1 MLVATIAATATWKW
15 ITSEGKSSASRM
27 LQREAYQSAVAGI
40 ENARSW
46 MTFHGNDVGAL
57 VKQFLEDDS
66 HTPINISKRLSYNL
80 RAGQNYSVWVTGVTK
95 EGTSYKIKV
104 LSSGEA
110 RNGSAQHTEEAI
122 FNVDG
127 LYQVKLS
134 MPKVSVPTD
143 FDYAYYGGGFHS
155 TQVTVTS
162 AAVNGNW
169 NGNPPVVTK
178 NWIVTGNATL
188 DGNNVSVGGRACI
201 GGNVKTENNGFST
214 RDLYVGGNFNG
225 LLKDASGD
233 VYFEGNAIHGG
244 TGSINIGGS
253 LTLNGKL
260 VTAQDATDRA
270 IKVKGNLCVDED
282 GIVVSKGNTDV
293 FQVDGN
299 VWMPGIQNLWYG
311 VVNGKNCT
319 CKQYTYSYSCTYK
332 DCECTWKNWTGS
344 GWGWWGSWGEPYTSQ
359 CSENEMGQMGKLL
372 VSKNCTIVDY
382 DGECNQ
388 HTNGANIGNI
398 WRPIS
403 VKSNIESTSE
413 VACNF
418 GDENLIG
425 CSDYDIGAYNNNYG
439 TYEKIVL
446 GANEGS
452 KVYIKTGYPSTGYE
466 SHLRGANKTFVESK
480 SNPRNCDGPDCST
493 PSYWNNETNKPY
505 VDRGEGTSDRYYVYY
520 MPSGV
525 KDVDFNVYHDSHWNK
540 DFLGYFVNAASNNT
554 ETRFTNS
561 HHTQDANH
569 GILVSGKG
577 YYRYLN
583 HDGSVITGSP
593 YCQLAS
599 NKSWR
604 PECDVNPW
612 FKSNGTV
619 SNTLPAT
626 QPFEC
631 AESVKDSC
639 DNLWEKKNG
648 CDGSSYVVK
657 DPLVTGYDIFKDY
670 AKRGCA
676 AEITSWPKE
685 NFTAQ
690 LQECYD
696 NNTKDHPENLYNG
709 FLVVDLLGSDGN
721 YTQESTELIG
731 KYIIIVEDQLQPG
744 QNGLLNVADNSYV
757 FYYLKNG
764 AKYIQKEAKN
774 SFIYTEGDI
783 GESSGLTLTGTLYS
797 PAEACARSD
806 LKDATLTYNPTLV
819 QELMDAGVICNNDV
833 SSCGGTTSTP
843 SSSSS
848 TGGSSAS
855 VADSDVGSGNNDKFY
870 ISMAPQL
877 GVTLESQGR
886 SSQPLTDMENAN
898 ILDSSFIVLPRVI
911 YLSNDPFGEL
921 SDYYN
926 IVPLNGSHLK
936 KTDVN
941 LSSCNGV
948 WGTSGSLNTSSKLF
962 SGTEKLT
969 KGYYKCTVKATGYTD
984 NIFWVVIGN
993 EQRTAPSV
1001 SFTEATAT
1009 QQIGASESKTVSVS
1023 IPAHAQTLTLNVYCP
1038 ESKPS
1043 NWNYTTLQTNTGS
1056 GSICTF
1062 SIPANS
1068 EDAVVDLFQVTTS
1081 GALNGT
1087 LSFDI
1092 QAGEGY
1098 NIGNP
1103 SHADVYMAS
1112 TATLTRT
1119 EATSDE
1125 INTYCSSHS
1134 GDCPTAEERS
1144 SWPNCSISDTWV
1156 EPTGTSFVEDYKNN
1170 SWTISVGGS
1179 GTLGFQAKS
1188 NKCIVIIPTANNT
1201 RNMADIVAGSTVTL
1215 RASAKEKKSTLK
1227 VEFVGEAEDD
1237 ARVDIYV
1244 GGKSSTCLKSSSPCA
1259 VSVFGGDNVSLSIDN
1274 TLNSN
1279 KDFSYWKCS
1288 GASCPSDYA
1297 VTSTTFSSFNVT
1309 DNETVVYVHFGEVD
1323 KHCFFEEFKKGNIG
1337 CNADNVEYCIDNC
1350 GEGYSDVCTGAND
1363 AAGTYTKSKWHL
1375 LQGSLSDLQYSNGAI
1390 SANKGSDVKVI
1401 STAVAGRL
1409 GTLKALVELPHAEGS
1424 NGADKIKN
1432 TGFMLR
1438 SDEAGENYL
1447 MLNVYVNS
1455 RNRVEAQVCSG
1466 TSCLRGELENGGNMY
1481 ASTKMTMV
1489 TATLTRSNTLK
1500 VSAFEGNYY
1509 GSPKAYS
1516 YTFDLNKLPSSYNT
1530 SANQYVGYRLATPM
1544 LKLYGIGWASEE
1556 YAQECFDAPP
1566 TLKCSFA
1573 AVAVDGIIPTSTDVT
1588 PWIGHSGWF
1597 DSKKYS
1603 CEEKYYYY
1611 NGTDACSG
1619 SSDDVS
1625 VCPGKYNFS
1634 EDGAG
1639 QHGYTEAGNEVKT
1652 AKAGMKCALSGEAGM
1667 WAADPDDPENAEQ
1680 WRAHCGAF
1688 WTGKIKE
1695 CTDHADL
1702 HSGDLYVSPGTET
1715 VQAFTDDATVNL
1727 RTATLKVLADNPDN
1741 SEIEIWLYSR
1751 SEKWG
1756 GDHFA
1761 SASATMS
1768 GNSGNFDVMETFAG
1782 AAGGFDPE
1790 KVVQFAVRNNGNSAV
1805 TIKSVSSNCA
1815 NAVGINSCEAK
1826 LDGNT
1831 WTVTANI
1838 TNRDKSGNC
1847 FRYEGWRDSDSPFS
1861 SEVCTTNPT
1870 KPGDNQISFTYSDS
1884 PYEHQG
1890 SHYSFRVYVK
1900 PNGASERHEDCS
1912 VDPSEIGKIT
1922 CTTSLS
1928 ANVVTENDD
1937 SPTYTVNLS
1946 NCPPSGC
1953 GKYKVKLGGS
1963 DIYQGECK
1971 NNSPTCQINKS
1982 SEEKKP
1988 IGTYTY
1994 SIVSDND
2001 LFSCESRTFEV
2012 KKKDT
2017 PVELSLD
2024 CSSLQDQTVPVNTS
2038 MTTSGP
2044 VTATGCETGCTWS
2057 ITDGSTEVGHGDYGT
2072 TPYSFTG
2079 ATTAGTVSYVFSVK
2093 RTADNEVKNCDDDPF
2108 SVEYVSTVK
2117 ITTCPADVLNQ
2128 NPANDIPISA
2138 VVTGCDD
2145 GCNYTISPA
2154 TAGQSGN
2161 GYTGGSLS
2169 FKNTSGTGTVQHT
2182 LTVSK
2187 GTENSASCQFSV
2199 SYKDPSGG
2207 TLTCEF
2213 VGVNLVGEVGQN
2225 ISVTSTRE
2233 NGSYDV
2239 YLDGSIVR
2247 DSWNNLQSNISINKG
2262 EMKNVGGFTI
2272 PSGSSHTWKVTA
2284 YGSTAALCEGSFT
2297 TITTPK
2303 VDCYFIDNNWPNDVI
2318 TGSVA
2323 PNKQLQFC
2331 TSRASISKQTTLTG
2345 KKNGGD
2351 INDPNYWISK
2361 DNEKTCYY
2369 FEAPGK
2375 GSYTFKVRYQD
2386 QDVCNSNP
2394 VLVVQ

>member
-1 MLVATIAATATWKW
+1 MRTNFKLNKAGVSLIAVLLFMLVATIAATATWKW

-95 EGTSYKIKV
+95 EGSSYKIKV

-110 RNGSAQHTEEAI
+110 RNGSAQHIEEAI

-344 GWGWWGSWGEPYTSQ
+344 GWGWWGSWGDPYTSQ
-359 CSENEMGQMGKLL
+359 CSENEMGQRGKLL

-480 SNPRNCDGPDCST
+480 SYPRSCDGTDCST

-696 NNTKDHPENLYNG
+696 NSTKDHPENLYNG
-709 FLVVDLLGSDGN
+709 FLVVDLLSSDGN
-721 YTQESTELIG
+721 YTQESTELTG
-731 KYIIIVEDQLQPG
+731 KYIIIVEHQLQPG

-757 FYYLKNG
+757 FYYLKEG

-948 WGTSGSLNTSSKLF
+948 WGTSGSLNTSSKLY

-969 KGYYKCTVKATGYTD
+969 KGYYKCTAKATGYTD

-1001 SFTEATAT
+1001 SFTEAT

-1023 IPAHAQTLTLNVYCP
+1023 IPAHAQTLTLNMYCP

-1323 KHCFFEEFKKGNIG
+1323 KHCFFEEFKKGDVG
-1337 CNADNVEYCIDNC
+1337 CYADNVEYCIDNC

-1424 NGADKIKN
+1424 SGADKIKN

-1573 AVAVDGIIPTSTDVT
+1573 AVAVDGIIPTGTDVT

-1597 DSKKYS
+1597 DSKAYS

-1619 SSDDVS
+1619 LSDDVS

-1702 HSGDLYVSPGTET
+1702 YSGDLYVSPGTET

-1727 RTATLKVLADNPDN
+1727 RAATLKVLADNPDN

-1761 SASATMS
+1761 SASATLS
-1768 GNSGNFDVMETFAG
+1768 GNSGNFDVMKTFAG

-1861 SEVCTTNPT
+1861 SEVCTPNPT
-1870 KPGDNQISFTYSDS
+1870 KLGDNQISFTYSDS

-1900 PNGASERHEDCS
+1900 PNGASERHENCS
-1912 VDPSEIGKIT
+1912 VNPSEIGKVT
-1922 CTTSLS
+1922 CMTSLS

-2012 KKKDT
+2012 RKKNTLPD
-2017 PVELSLD
+2017 LSLD

-2044 VTATGCETGCTWS
+2044 VTATGCESGCVWT
-2057 ITDGSTEVGHGDYGT
+2057 ITDNGAEVGNGTYGE

-2079 ATTAGTVSYVFSVK
+2079 ATSAGTHSYVFNVK
-2093 RTADNEVKNCDDDPF
+2093 RTSDNAEQSCTAF
-2108 SVEYVSTVK
+2108 SVEYVEESSSSVAVSSSSAACTASDWIIDQYNSNKNISGTYTNGCYEFNTQKACGHAQVQASASTG
-2117 ITTCPADVLNQ
+2117 
-2128 NPANDIPISA
+2128 
-2138 VVTGCDD
+2138 TG
-2145 GCNYTISPA
+2145 
-2154 TAGQSGN
+2154 
-2161 GYTGGSLS
+2161 S
-2169 FKNTSGTGTVQHT
+2169 FKINGKSVNCGSYFDNSITAMPVIKLEVPSTCTVTAIYVSDCNAVASSSSAATSSSSATVNSSSDVVAT
-2182 LTVSK
+2182 PLSLTN
-2187 GTENSASCQFSV
+2187 TENN
-2199 SYKDPSGG
+2199 SGG
-2207 TLTCEF
+2207 PL
-2213 VGVNLVGEVGQN
+2213 
-2225 ISVTSTRE
+2225 E
-2233 NGSYDV
+2233 NG
-2239 YLDGSIVR
+2239 
-2247 DSWNNLQSNISINKG
+2247 
-2262 EMKNVGGFTI
+2262 
-2272 PSGSSHTWKVTA
+2272 A
-2284 YGSTAALCEGSFT
+2284 Y
-2297 TITTPK
+2297 TITTIGSCSNVRFNCAWNSSNTGCSIKVNGNSVVSGGMNSSNNVVSPK
-2303 VDCYFIDNNWPNDVI
+2303 PGVGDVLYV
-2318 TGSVA
+2318 TGVA
-2323 PNKQLQFC
+2323 
-2331 TSRASISKQTTLTG
+2331 
-2345 KKNGGD
+2345 
-2351 INDPNYWISK
+2351 
-2361 DNEKTCYY
+2361 
-2369 FEAPGK
+2369 
-2375 GSYTFKVRYQD
+2375 
-2386 QDVCNSNP
+2386 SNIWCA
-2394 VLVVQ
+2394 QW